1 MGFVLSGVLVA
12 LLSSLVV
19 VDAQQNAGA
28 IAKRVLTALGCTSFC
43 GCGYALVCDGSNV
56 TELHFSTFS
65 TSASILTEIGLLTDL
80 EELNLSNA
88 DEGAELRLTGTV
100 PTELKALTKLT
111 FLDLSGNRNLVG
123 DFSTFLPLTSLT
135 QLTVGKSKL
144 RGTLDGIER
153 LPHLV
158 ELSVDESSM
167 NGTLPTELGLL
178 TDIQWLFVD
187 GSRFVG
193 TLPTQLSNL
202 TKLKRFWCSN
212 SAFSGSI
219 PKLSSSLER
228 GGCVL
233 QDDDVLP
240 IGCLDCS
247 TLHASNDK
255 CVCDAAPL
263 SCPTPVTLAKVTVTT
278 TVRIGTVPVT
288 PGVASTSSSSVAV
301 GRITSSPPDTPT
313 ITPGVAS
320 TSSSSVTLGSIT
332 SLPPDTPTITP
343 GVASTS
349 SSSVTL
355 GSLTASPPDA
365 GMIAGVVAG
374 VVCCL
379 LLSAAVAVVVWWR
392 KKSLSH
398 ESAKASAPTPSTPK
412 SEYASV
418 LAHLN

>member
-1 MGFVLSGVLVA
+1 VEPAIEVIFLS
-12 LLSSLVV
+12 
-19 VDAQQNAGA
+19 
-28 IAKRVLTALGCTSFC
+28 
-43 GCGYALVCDGSNV
+43 V
-56 TELHFSTFS
+56 TGQKFSPPR
-65 TSASILTEIGLLTDL
+65 IGLLTDL
-80 EELNLSNA
+80 EELDLSNA
-88 DEGAELRLTGTV
+88 DEGAKLKLAGTV
-100 PTELKALTKLT
+100 PTQLKALTKLS
-111 FLDLSGNRNLVG
+111 FLDLSGNRNLES

-144 RGTLDGIER
+144 RGSLDGIER
-153 LPHLV
+153 LPRLV
-158 ELSVDESSM
+158 ELGVDESSM
-167 NGTLPTELGLL
+167 TGTLPTELGLL

-202 TKLKRFWCSN
+202 TKLKHFWCSN
-212 SAFSGSI
+212 SAFTGSI
-219 PKLSSSLER
+219 PKLSSALER
-228 GGCVL
+228 DGCVL

-247 TLHASNDK
+247 TLHASNNK
-255 CVCDAAPL
+255 CLCDAAPL
-263 SCPTPVTLAKVTVTT
+263 SCLTSPLPLTLAKVTT
-278 TVRIGTVPVT
+278 TVQIGTVPVT
-288 PGVASTSSSSVAV
+288 PGVASTSSSSVA
-301 GRITSSPPDTPT
+301 
-313 ITPGVAS
+313 
-320 TSSSSVTLGSIT
+320 
-332 SLPPDTPTITP
+332 
-343 GVASTS
+343 
-349 SSSVTL
+349 L

-365 GMIAGVVAG
+365 GLIAGVVAG

>member
-19 VDAQQNAGA
+19 VDAQLNAGA
-28 IAKRVLTALGCTSFC
+28 IAKRVLVALGCTSFC
-43 GCGYALVCDGSNV
+43 GCGSDALVCDGSKV

-65 TSASILTEIGLLTDL
+65 MTASILTEIGLLTDL
-80 EELNLSNA
+80 EELDLSNA
-88 DEGAELRLTGTV
+88 DEGAELKLTGTV
-100 PTELKALTKLT
+100 PTQLKALTKLS
-111 FLDLSGNRNLVG
+111 FLDLSGNRNLES

-178 TDIQWLFVD
+178 TDIQRLFVD

-202 TKLKRFWCSN
+202 TKLKHFWCSN
-212 SAFSGSI
+212 SAFTGSI

-255 CVCDAAPL
+255 CLCDAAPPD
-263 SCPTPVTLAKVTVTT
+263 CPTPVTLVTVTT
-278 TVRIGTVPVT
+278 TVRIGTVT
-288 PGVASTSSSSVAV
+288 PGVASTSTSSSSVAV
-301 GRITSSPPDTPT
+301 
-313 ITPGVAS
+313 
-320 TSSSSVTLGSIT
+320 GSIT

-355 GSLTASPPDA
+355 GSITSSPPDA
-365 GMIAGVVAG
+365 GLIAGVVAG

-398 ESAKASAPTPSTPK
+398 ESAKVSAPTPSTPK